1 MASSGPKIKCD
12 AEIHSCVSSNPAA
25 QSSKCVDRQEMTMH
39 WDAKRHQGVE
49 RNQSIATL
57 GVATESKRE
66 SFIYLDMSWAEVDQ
80 RIYSDVNRNSIAA
93 LPAVVRARGRPP
105 VQNNLL
111 ELQSLRSSNDASP
124 PICNDPSK
132 TAYGQQPRQPK
143 KAGCKWDISLRSLVS
158 TFPENN
164 EFGSYVTGDSCRI
177 SIPKCDLRERS
188 SFHRKTEAAWRTI
201 WANSSGNPS
210 GVL

>member
-1 MASSGPKIKCD
+1 
-12 AEIHSCVSSNPAA
+12 
-25 QSSKCVDRQEMTMH
+25 MH
-39 WDAKRHQGVE
+39 WEAKRHQGVE

-57 GVATESKRE
+57 GVATESKGE
-66 SFIYLDMSWAEVDQ
+66 SFIYLDMSWSEVDQ
-80 RIYSDVNRNSIAA
+80 KIHSDVNRNSIAA
-93 LPAVVRARGRPP
+93 LQSVVRARGRPL

-111 ELQSLRSSNDASP
+111 ELQSLRSSNDASL

-164 EFGSYVTGDSCRI
+164 EFGSHVTGDPGL
-177 SIPKCDLRERS
+177 IPNQKCDLAERS
-188 SFHRKTEAAWRTI
+188 QFHRKSEAALRTI
-201 WANSSGNPS
+201 WANSLLNSS
-210 GVL
+210 GVHWAETERTLLSSVGIAMYP